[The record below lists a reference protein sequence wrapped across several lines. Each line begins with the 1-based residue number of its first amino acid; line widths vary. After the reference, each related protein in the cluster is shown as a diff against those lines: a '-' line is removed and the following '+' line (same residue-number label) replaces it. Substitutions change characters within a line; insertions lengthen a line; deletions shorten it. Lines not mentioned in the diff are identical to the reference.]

1 MEGPQDWGRIV
12 MSPEHVGEAKD
23 FGVRSGKRNIRTV
36 LRRAVSFVL
45 GGSLAFLLNQSVR
58 VPRGAH
64 RGHLGWICDMLAGRA
79 NIIIVQVC

>member
-12 MSPEHVGEAKD
+12 MGPEHLGEAKD

-45 GGSLAFLLNQSVR
+45 GGSLAFLLRPVCKG
-58 VPRGAH
+58 PERGTQ
-64 RGHLGWICDMLAGRA
+64 RSSGLDL
-79 NIIIVQVC
+79 